1 MKKDDEKALDLFLD
15 DEEEETTENK
25 DAKKVIMTE
34 REGLIE
40 RVDKI
45 YVTPDG
51 KQLLREQ
58 Y

>member
-15 DEEEETTENK
+15 DEKEETTENK

-40 RVDKI
+40 RIDKI
-45 YVTPDG
+45 YVTPEG
-51 KQLLREQ
+51 KQLLREV